1 MLKLNPPNGWRAVAW
16 ELAIVTLGV
25 LIALGVQQVAEAGN
39 WRTNVEDG
47 QERLKAEMLIN
58 GAYMA
63 EQVMVAP
70 CVKAQVDR
78 LTVRL

>member
-1 MLKLNPPNGWRAVAW
+1 MFRMLKLNPPHGWRVVIW
-16 ELAIVTLGV
+16 ELGIVTVGV
-25 LIALGVQQVAEAGN
+25 LVALGVQQVAEAGS
-39 WRTNVEDG
+39 WRTKVEDG
-47 QERLKAEMLIN
+47 QKRLKAELLIH

-78 LTVRL
+78 LT